1 MKYIPNCNAELEDT
15 FELCW
20 NCNYSLTENKVIE
33 LPPADPRMRDVSCL
47 RCNVPL
53 VFSGNYDFHE
63 GEKMGVW
70 GNLLEAFV
78 NTESFDIYLCPRC
91 GHVDFFT
98 PRE

>member
-1 MKYIPNCNAELEDT
+1 MKYCPNCNAELEDA

-20 NCNYSLTENKVIE
+20 NCNYSLTEKKVIE
-33 LPPADPRMRDVSCL
+33 LPPADPRMRDVNCL

-53 VFSGNYDFHE
+53 SFSGNYDFHE

-78 NTESFDIYLCPRC
+78 DTESFDIYICPKC